1 MASIA
6 EGHARLSGT
15 LVGAI
20 LQVDDALRSPEL
32 LLGEVTDILLRLFW
46 ANGRLSKLRSL
57 KHKKIKKSLHLS
69 LSCPITLSSTISTD
83 LSFILILFIMN

>member
-20 LQVDDALRSPEL
+20 LQVDNALGSPEL
-32 LLGEVTDILLRLFW
+32 LLGEVADVLLRLFW
-46 ANGRLSKLRSL
+46 ANGRLIKLRSL
-57 KHKKIKKSLHLS
+57 KDKNKTLYLCFFHVQS
-69 LSCPITLSSTISTD
+69 LS
-83 LSFILILFIMN
+83 